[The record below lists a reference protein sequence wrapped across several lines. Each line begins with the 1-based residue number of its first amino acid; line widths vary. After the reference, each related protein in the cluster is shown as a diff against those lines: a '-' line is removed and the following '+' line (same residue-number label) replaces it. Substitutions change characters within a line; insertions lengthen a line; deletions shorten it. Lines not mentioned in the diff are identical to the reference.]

1 MILSAEP
8 TPIYELLSPENRV
21 VYDVP
26 AYQREYSWGKDQW
39 DALFDD
45 LLEEPNGTGHFLGTI
60 ICVNKTRDTTRFS
73 SLELV
78 DGQQRMTTL
87 SLLLL
92 AIYKK
97 LSKIQDALD
106 DDEKADFAN
115 LRRMLVLREPVQQR
129 LNLQTQND
137 NAADYQYL
145 LNKAGFK
152 LEAPKV
158 SHVGLRR
165 ISKALKHFGKR
176 LNELLESSDTES
188 SEELS
193 KILFFNLLERVKQS
207 ILVKLEVGS
216 HADAFV
222 LFESLNN
229 RGLPLTPIDLIKTNL
244 LSTADQHTEVGVDQA
259 YKTWKNWLE
268 VLGDDYGNQE
278 RFFRQFYNA
287 FKTQWQLA
295 IPNIP
300 VATRSKLIQIY
311 ESLIHENLPRIVE
324 HMNIATEAYGR
335 ILGNHSAE
343 NAQKLT
349 ELDASLKS
357 LQRAQGVPGYMLIL
371 FLMVNSEKLSL
382 DDRKLSEIVEF
393 LAKFFVRRNLTN
405 TPPTYEL
412 DRIFIRVV
420 DEIHSTESRGND
432 AIHLIKRELAAV
444 SASDDNFLEQLRGP
458 IYEENISV
466 TRYILT
472 ALAES
477 TMTDES
483 LIDLWSR
490 EKSGNSDR
498 FVWTIEHIL
507 PQGENLP
514 SGWVSMLGGKE
525 EASRVQRELVHTI
538 GNLTISGYNSTLG
551 NKTFIEKR
559 DRVNSDNKYVG
570 YKNRLSL
577 NEGLA
582 DLDQWDESSIRRRT
596 DELSEA
602 VLRLFLLT

>member
-432 AIHLIKRELAAV
+432 AIRLIKRELAAV

>member
-78 DGQQRMTTL
+78 DGQQRITTL

-152 LEAPKV
+152 LEDPKV

-324 HMNIATEAYGR
+324 HMNIATEVYGR

-538 GNLTISGYNSTLG
+538 GNLTISGYNSNLG

-559 DRVNSDNKYVG
+559 DRVNSDNKHVG

>member
-432 AIHLIKRELAAV
+432 AIRLIKRELAAV

-538 GNLTISGYNSTLG
+538 GNLTISGYNSNLG